1 MGYVKTAI
9 SIDGDLF
16 DKAEELARILKIP
29 RSQLFSTAI
38 QEYLLRNESRQ
49 LLDDI
54 DHAHQKSPT
63 ATERAH
69 LSQMKTKLRR
79 RVIDRW

>member
-9 SIDGDLF
+9 SIEEGLF
-16 DKAEELARILKIP
+16 DQAEELARTLRIP

-38 QEYLLRNESRQ
+38 QEYLLRNESQQ

-54 DHAHQKSPT
+54 DQAHQKPPT

-69 LSQMKTKLRR
+69 LSRMKTKLRR

>member
-16 DKAEELARILKIP
+16 IKAEELARILKIP
-29 RSQLFSTAI
+29 RSQLFSKAI

-54 DHAHQKSPT
+54 DQAHQKPPT

-69 LSQMKTKLRR
+69 FSRMKTKLRR
-79 RVIDRW
+79 RVSDRW